1 MRVSQPD
8 EILMKRYL
16 LPLLSLVFVLLVS
29 PVRAQVEPSIDVDSA
44 AATNKVE
51 EQDQIKFDYALG
63 GEGGGRATGTAGNI
77 EYERDVYLIA
87 TGGVDF
93 KYQSLRLQAER
104 VRVDIPT
111 NFLTAEGDVILD
123 EGAQRLV
130 GSTIE
135 YDLDTRTGRVTE
147 AQAYLDG
154 DYYITGSQI
163 AKTGD
168 LTFTIDDGVL
178 TSCEQDVP
186 SWSIHMSEAR
196 VTLEEYAR
204 IKNARLKFKKLPVF
218 YSPYLLWPANT
229 ERASGFLVPKPGYS
243 QRRGGELGLAY
254 YKTLGRSADTTFVLD
269 LSTDG
274 YVGFGNEVRY
284 RPSAVTS
291 GLFKAYILK
300 EATDADPRFF
310 SNQFDTTVPGDER
323 WKVEFLHETKDIW
336 GGFRG
341 VVSLQEYS
349 DLDYLQDYERD
360 ANVQS
365 RSFIYSNAFLTKNF
379 GPHSLNFMIDQR
391 ERLLAPRSKDVR
403 RQLPE
408 IEYQLRKFR
417 LGRSQIYLDLA
428 TALNYF
434 SVDIGVPDPN
444 SDTAVLGEPEEY
456 GRVDIAPNLSIPLSS
471 LPWLGAEVEL
481 GGRATHY
488 TDSLQANATGG
499 SEFAGKSLTRTFPR
513 AGFNIIG
520 PSISR
525 IFDKKI
531 GAFSKFK
538 HIVEPRTVYSF
549 VGDFD
554 EQDSI
559 FRFDEIDNL
568 TPANGLL
575 FSVTNRIVAKP
586 APKDDEEEIQ
596 GGAVEIA
603 SLVVSQGLS
612 LDKTQPGQRSTED
625 ATVQTDEGP
634 LGVALRINPSAVT
647 SIRLDAGFSTLF
659 DSVEIQSLRLSGSTM
674 LGRHNFGLSLFT
686 DWKVDFERE
695 LDSVTGALL
704 PLPPIDER
712 VVVSEKRSEQLRV
725 FTKLALL
732 PERLSLEAEISFD
745 VEGREDVVG
754 GRSPWE
760 ILQQRYFLNWTSQCY
775 AWQLEYRESN
785 FQEIPD
791 RDIRFSLTLK
801 NVGTFLDLN
810 DSF

>member
-1 MRVSQPD
+1 
-8 EILMKRYL
+8 MKRYL
-16 LPLLSLVFVLLVS
+16 HILSLLFFLLVC
-29 PVRAQVEPSIDVDSA
+29 PALAQVESTTGADPAD
-44 AATNKVE
+44 ATE
-51 EQDQIKFDYALG
+51 EAEPEEDRIKFDYSLG
-63 GEGGGRATGTAGNI
+63 GSGGGRATGSAGNI

-93 KYQSLRLQAER
+93 KYQSLRLQADR

-147 AQAYLDG
+147 AKAYLDG
-154 DYYITGSQI
+154 DYYITGAQI

-196 VTLEEYAR
+196 ITLEEYAR

-218 YSPYLLWPANT
+218 YSPYILWPANT
-229 ERASGFLVPKPGYS
+229 ERSSGFLVPKPGYS
-243 QRRGGELGLAY
+243 KRRGSELSLAY
-254 YKTLGRSADTTFVLD
+254 FKTLGRSADTTFHLD
-269 LSTDG
+269 MSTDG
-274 YVGFGNEVRY
+274 YLGFGNEVRY
-284 RPSAVTS
+284 RPSPVTS
-291 GLFKAYILK
+291 GIFRAYFLR
-300 EATDADPRFF
+300 EPNGADLDFF
-310 SNQFDTTVPGDER
+310 SRQFDDAGPGDDR
-323 WKVEFLHETKDIW
+323 WKVEFLHETKNIW

-341 VVSLQEYS
+341 VVSFQDYS

-360 ANVQS
+360 ADIQS
-365 RSFIYSNAFLTKNF
+365 RSFIYSYAFLTKNW
-379 GPHSLNFMIDQR
+379 GPHSLNFLVDQR
-391 ERLLAPRSKDVR
+391 ERLLAPRNKDVR

-417 LGRSQIYLDLA
+417 LGRSQIYLDVA

-434 SVDIGVPDPN
+434 SVDIEVPDPN
-444 SDTAVLGEPEEY
+444 SETDVLGSTQEY
-456 GRVDIAPNLSIPLSS
+456 GRVDIAPTLSIPLSS
-471 LPWLGAEVEL
+471 LPWLGAELEL

-488 TDSLQANATGG
+488 TDSLTENETGG
-499 SEFAGKSLTRTFPR
+499 TEFSGDTLNRTFPR
-513 AGFNIIG
+513 AGFKIIG

-525 IFDKKI
+525 IFDKKV
-531 GAFSKFK
+531 GGFSKFK
-538 HIVEPRTVYSF
+538 HIVEPRIAYSF

-554 EQDSI
+554 QQDDI

-568 TPANGLL
+568 NPGNGFL
-575 FSVTNRIVAKP
+575 FSVTNRIVAKA
-586 APKDDEEEIQ
+586 APKDDEEDQ

-603 SLVVSQGLS
+603 SVVVSQGLS
-612 LDKTQPGQRSTED
+612 LDDEQPGQQSLQD
-625 ATVQTDEGP
+625 PTVQTDEGP
-634 LGVALRINPSAVT
+634 LGVALRVNPSQVT

-674 LGRHNFGLSLFT
+674 LGRHNFGLSWFSN
-686 DWKVDFERE
+686 WSVDLEPFAIDPE
-695 LDSVTGALL
+695 TLL
-704 PLPPIDER
+704 PNVIPLEQR
-712 VVVSEKRSEQLRV
+712 AVVSEKQSEQLRV
-725 FTKLALL
+725 FTKLVLL
-732 PERLSLEAEISFD
+732 PERLSLEAELSFD
-745 VEGREDVVG
+745 VEGREDALG
-754 GRSPWE
+754 NRSPWD

-785 FQEIPD
+785 FQEVSD